1 MGGPVPEGAPVGT
14 GPVVLDIGG
23 DIGALLVLVPES
35 LEGEEIDICVAGG
48 APFAHTGVHLRG
60 PDGHQRLTAV
70 YPSLTTGDYQL
81 LHPADGSPLGGVV
94 HVEGGSV
101 AQLDLGDWVP
111 AAGPVWS
118 GGHHH
123 HGDDGPGHGHGHS
136 HG

>member
-23 DIGALLVLVPES
+23 DVGALLVLLPES
-35 LEGEEIDICVAGG
+35 LEGEEIDISVAGG
-48 APFAHTGVHLRG
+48 SPFAHTGVHLRG
-60 PDGHQRLTAV
+60 PAGHRRLTAV

-81 LHPADGSPLGGVV
+81 HHPADGSVLGPVV

-101 AQLDLGDWVP
+101 AQLDLGGWRP
-111 AAGPVWS
+111 EPGPVVP
-118 GGHHH
+118 HR
-123 HGDDGPGHGHGHS
+123 HGHS